1 MRALDLELRVGLRL
15 LSHISDAEAADVIV
29 TTSRNQDSV
38 EIAEA
43 DWTVVL
49 EDFALD
55 RVTRRI
61 SISNV
66 DVFLVDVSLDANL
79 VALSDFGILNCLV
92 DTAPFFTILIFLVNH
107 STIA

>member
-15 LSHISDAEAADVIV
+15 LSHISNAEAADVIV

-66 DVFLVDVSLDANL
+66 DVFLVDVSLDANQI
-79 VALSDFGILNCLV
+79 G
-92 DTAPFFTILIFLVNH
+92 
-107 STIA
+107 